1 MTEADAV
8 WRGLGDRRWSGRP
21 FLARALGVAKAGTRA
36 VLSVLLCEW
45 HQQTASLRL
54 VVKSS
59 VELAGMGVGCGWL
72 MILAVT

>member
-1 MTEADAV
+1 M
-8 WRGLGDRRWSGRP
+8 
-21 FLARALGVAKAGTRA
+21 ARALGVAKAGTRA

-54 VVKSS
+54 VVKSG

-72 MILAVT
+72 MILTVT